1 MCREGG
7 AFFRW
12 MLSMAKTAIISCKN
26 GHRLKVPAAKGTL
39 AITCPRCNDKFEWS
53 PPPET
58 SGANSAN
65 HIRQLRPPIP
75 EKVQE
80 VIGARSST
88 PDSVARDAIRDVV
101 GIDDHLEFSLKVF
114 KKHKWDKATSDEVSM
129 LLDEVQYRKNDPRLF
144 LGVVGEFS
152 SGKSTLINAL
162 LHDNLLR
169 MDVLPATTSA
179 ATITSYGESLDAE
192 VLFLDGQRK
201 SFSGDKGT
209 LRGRLAK
216 RLRLKS
222 ARAENGIVDFVH
234 RYSADERHACKVAA
248 LNILYPS
255 SALLNGLVIVDTPG
269 TNVDNPR
276 HAEVV
281 AQALRHICDAAIVVI
296 PADIP
301 CSQTLVAFLQSR
313 LSDVLHRCV
322 FVLTKIDTVR
332 RPVERER
339 LTSTVQAIITRETGC
354 QKPLVLSAAPLL
366 VVTGLD
372 GHSESEDEGNG
383 DGQALLTQFHTME
396 QSLYRFLEANKAL
409 ILVERL
415 VHCLTVLLDTLQEK
429 LRGHEEY
436 CRRYHDTL
444 MRNRIP
450 DLGEFVRQQKQHH
463 VTAFKSRCPEIFAQL
478 PGCVEQFR
486 EGVLQAIRRDIGN
499 ADSKEA
505 LKSVVDNNVKQYMVW
520 AQTQL
525 QGSLGAL
532 ADGIRDIGEQ
542 EHEEFKGQFIGIYR
556 SLAVLDGSVTDADEA
571 FSHERSLSIQGN
583 GHAEVLLQD
592 LDKAIEQENAQIG
605 GGAGAGALIGT
616 FIVPGLGTVIG
627 GILGGWIASLFGPS
641 LDDLKAEANAKL
653 VASIQESFAAC
664 ERNARDI
671 VERVVSQTGESLCAI
686 IDGYFRVYKRKV
698 DAMIAKDAQMKD
710 KLGRYRKAV
719 QGDLVEIRARH
730 ERLTAVRE
738 QLRSG

>member
-1 MCREGG
+1 
-7 AFFRW
+7 
-12 MLSMAKTAIISCKN
+12 MARTAIISCKN
-26 GHRLKVPAAKGTL
+26 GHRLKVSAAKGTL
-39 AITCPRCNDKFEWS
+39 AVTCPRCKDKFEWS

-58 SGANSAN
+58 SRAQPVND
-65 HIRQLRPPIP
+65 IRYLRPPVH

-80 VIGARSST
+80 AISARSST

-101 GIDDHLEFSLKVF
+101 GIDDHLGFSLKVF

-222 ARAENGIVDFVH
+222 ARAENGIVDFIH

-248 LNILYPS
+248 LTILYPS

-281 AQALRHICDAAIVVI
+281 AQALRFICDAAIVVI

-301 CSQTLVAFLQSR
+301 CSQTLLAFMQSR

-322 FVLTKIDTVR
+322 FILTKIDTVR

-366 VVTGLD
+366 VVDGVG
-372 GHSESEDEGNG
+372 GHSESEDEANG
-383 DGQALLTQFHTME
+383 DGQALLTQFRATE
-396 QSLYRFLEANKAL
+396 QALYRFLEANKAL

-450 DLGEFVRQQKQHH
+450 DLGEFVRQQQQRHTQELLRSTPD
-463 VTAFKSRCPEIFAQL
+463 VIRNLPSAVERC
-478 PGCVEQFR
+478 R
-486 EGVLQAIRRDIGN
+486 EGVLLALHRDMDK
-499 ADSKEA
+499 ADSTEA
-505 LKSVVDNNVKQYMVW
+505 IKAVVEQATKHYMAW
-520 AQTQL
+520 AQSEFQTAL
-525 QGSLGAL
+525 SSLI
-532 ADGIRDIGEQ
+532 DGITSIAEQ
-542 EHEEFKGQFIGIYR
+542 QHEQFKQHFLGIYK
-556 SLAVLDGSVTDADEA
+556 SLTSLDGSVGDAVDEM
-571 FSHERSLSIQGN
+571 SHEQSLSVSGN
-583 GHAEVLLQD
+583 SQSQVLINDLQE
-592 LDKAIEQENAQIG
+592 AIDQENAKMG
-605 GGAGAGALIGT
+605 GGAVAGAVIGT
-616 FIVPGLGTVIG
+616 FFGPGIGTAIG
-627 GILGGWIASLFGPS
+627 AGIGAWVASWFGPS
-641 LDDLKAEANAKL
+641 LEELKADAQSKLDASVHEAFAECEKKAKHL
-653 VASIQESFAAC
+653 LDQAIAHAIASLSE
-664 ERNARDI
+664 
-671 VERVVSQTGESLCAI
+671 I
-686 IDGYFRVYKRKV
+686 IEGYFRVYRRKV

-710 KLGRYRKAV
+710 KLARYRKAV